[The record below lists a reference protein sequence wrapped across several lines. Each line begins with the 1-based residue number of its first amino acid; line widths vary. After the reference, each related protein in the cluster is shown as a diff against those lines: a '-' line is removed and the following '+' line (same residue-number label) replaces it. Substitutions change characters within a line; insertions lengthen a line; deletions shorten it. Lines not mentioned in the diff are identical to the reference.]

1 MIRSPNSNVF
11 LNDFPKQNHSPSR
24 KCLVTLKRRIWQT
37 CTVSFKWRT
46 KFYLDDFASQPA
58 LSVSCTAGYLA
69 SYLYSCHLRVPIQ
82 TPLNV
87 LVTLFKL
94 HGSRFFVISF
104 FPRSHTETRQIF
116 LFASYFFWRI
126 KKDFLLFSSSFFCF
140 LIFSKQQHEILYYT
154 YYVRDD
160 LSSKAWTMNFFA
172 ASESFGCGV
181 SPASTSYCHTSATSY
196 IVVDTS
202 LLEY

>member
-24 KCLVTLKRRIWQT
+24 KCLVTLKRRIWQA

-46 KFYLDDFASQPA
+46 KFYLDDCASQPA

-104 FPRSHTETRQIF
+104 FPRSHTEMRQIEDISF
-116 LFASYFFWRI
+116 C
-126 KKDFLLFSSSFFCF
+126 LLFFLENQKRFSSFFF
-140 LIFSKQQHEILYYT
+140 LIFLLPHFFQTTTWNTVLYILCQRRSLIESVNHELLCCQWEFWLWRVTCLY
-154 YYVRDD
+154 
-160 LSSKAWTMNFFA
+160 
-172 ASESFGCGV
+172 
-181 SPASTSYCHTSATSY
+181 
-196 IVVDTS
+196 
-202 LLEY
+202 LLLPHQRY